1 MPNFIDLRFDEN
13 ETYNVT
19 QTTGDKLGTRD
30 TLVDL
35 DIAPNDR
42 FIFVCSQT
50 TLYFI
55 SPALKVLDKVAV
67 KDMRTLKKLPAIKG
81 KLWIVLPKLPK
92 IV

>member
-1 MPNFIDLRFDEN
+1 MPNFIDLHFEEN

-19 QTTGDKLGTRD
+19 PTTGDKIDVETRD

-55 SPALKVLDKVAV
+55 SPALKVLHQVAV
-67 KDMRTLKKLPAIKG
+67 KDMYTLKKQPAIKG
-81 KLWIVLPKLPK
+81 MSMYNITGIP
-92 IV
+92 